1 MLVEKFEVV
10 LSSQPKK
17 YYLKCSGKIASLLN
31 KSFEEISCNPFHN
44 PKRIKKLK
52 GKKGLSFRYRRGT
65 LRITYEVKLPKREVA
80 VYLIKPRGDVYK

>member
-1 MLVEKFEVV
+1 MPVEKFEVV

-17 YYLKCSGKIASLLN
+17 YYLKCSGKIVSLLN
-31 KSFEEISCNPFHN
+31 KCFEEISCNPFYN

-52 GKKGLSFRYRRGT
+52 GKKGLSFRYRSGA
-65 LRITYEVKLPKREVA
+65 LRFIYEVKLPKREVA